1 MKQPSSGAPETG
13 GGSTNTGSYDD
24 AVTCA
29 RESANALPEPSGLSK
44 RQTPEQ
50 IWEGVCGLTTQKA
63 QGAIL
68 ETAANIPV
76 ERGVGEGE
84 ARQLHDVYAVS
95 QLAAPS
101 FEDPLQH
108 QRWEDGTSGP
118 TGDVFQQQH
127 LIPAQDSQTA
137 GSHQTAFELPAGFKG
152 PGLPLEGPDV
162 YGVDAR
168 VQDEYNTLA
177 YGSEAHEPYH
187 LSAHWELGPF
197 TGGPVAEAQTH
208 SGAFDST
215 GRSFASAHTPHPV
228 YVTVSPETLV
238 SSILRFFGGH
248 VAGAVGPVRSE
259 RRRADRDGCASKGSR
274 RDIATKPEDWPA
286 DRHWFRRG
294 HLRQEQERLAEAVGA
309 AFAMMA
315 PVLLPQTVMCRWD
328 MGRGWQCGR
337 QVTRDGLFH
346 HYRTFHEVDEVDGR
360 VTCHQ
365 IDSEG
370 GTCGATLTIADME
383 GHLVKDHRKLLAQ
396 CPLCAYK
403 STAPV
408 GILKHLRSCKKY
420 AGREGSIWR
429 EA

>member
-1 MKQPSSGAPETG
+1 MEQPSSGAPGTG
-13 GGSTNTGSYDD
+13 GGSTNTESYHDH
-24 AVTCA
+24 A

-44 RQTPEQ
+44 RETPEQ
-50 IWEGVCGLTTQKA
+50 IWEGVWGLTTQQA
-63 QGAIL
+63 QGAIP
-68 ETAANIPV
+68 ETAADIPV
-76 ERGVGEGE
+76 ERGMDEGE
-84 ARQLHDVYAVS
+84 AHQLHDVYAVS

-108 QRWEDGTSGP
+108 QRWDDGTSGP

-127 LIPAQDSQTA
+127 LIPAQDFQTA
-137 GSHQTAFELPAGFKG
+137 GSHQTAFERAAGFEG

-162 YGVDAR
+162 YGIDTR
-168 VQDEYNTLA
+168 VQEDYNALA
-177 YGSEAHEPYH
+177 HGSEAHEPYH
-187 LSAHWELGPF
+187 LSAHWELGSF
-197 TGGPVAEAQTH
+197 IGGPVAEAQTL

-215 GRSFASAHTPHPV
+215 GGSFTGAHTPHPV

-238 SSILRFFGGH
+238 SNILRFFGGH

-294 HLRQEQERLAEAVGA
+294 HLRREQEKLAEAVGA
-309 AFAMMA
+309 AFAKMA
-315 PVLLPQTVMCRWD
+315 PVLLKETEGVMCRWD
-328 MGRGWQCGR
+328 MGRGRQCGR

-346 HYRTFHEVDEVDGR
+346 HYRTFHEVYEVHEVDGR

-370 GTCGATLTIADME
+370 GLAG
-383 GHLVKDHRKLLAQ
+383 LL
-396 CPLCAYK
+396 
-403 STAPV
+403 
-408 GILKHLRSCKKY
+408 
-420 AGREGSIWR
+420 
-429 EA
+429 